1 MHVSRHP
8 HANLK
13 IRFLFYIKPNRKH
26 NYPSYVGLNISHFLV
41 KTRHDDENGKKN
53 TSSLVSLIGSVTLF
67 IMTKK
72 PLETSHGI
80 SIFYSLKVIHC
91 SEKGLQVGMCEEIN
105 VKHMCW
111 WQQMVGSSLYIHEEM
126 ADKYLTGEYLFT
138 GCQQNHTRQVR
149 CILNQTNQQT

>member
-1 MHVSRHP
+1 
-8 HANLK
+8 
-13 IRFLFYIKPNRKH
+13 
-26 NYPSYVGLNISHFLV
+26 V

-91 SEKGLQVGMCEEIN
+91 SEKGL
-105 VKHMCW
+105 
-111 WQQMVGSSLYIHEEM
+111 
-126 ADKYLTGEYLFT
+126 
-138 GCQQNHTRQVR
+138 
-149 CILNQTNQQT
+149 